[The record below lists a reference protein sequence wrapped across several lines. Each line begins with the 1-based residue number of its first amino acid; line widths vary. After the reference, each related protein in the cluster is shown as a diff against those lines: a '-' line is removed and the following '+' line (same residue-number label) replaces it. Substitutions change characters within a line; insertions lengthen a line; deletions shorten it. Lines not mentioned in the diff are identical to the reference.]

1 MQIGIHSDSSCS
13 TTILRTHEFVN
24 TRSEFCQVAPQYP
37 VSVFGDLHNLCCCFG
52 WPSQL
57 VLLYHLPHH
66 CWAKSPLPPES
77 TTNLLFFRS
86 FYTYLSSSSFFIC
99 VWKSNKVKTRNCRG
113 PCTSSDLWEW
123 TITVTISDARSLQK
137 WRQSDMILVGSRLSF
152 GCQHISK
159 ASGWS
164 NTNFA
169 HLDCHPFRRNDSFN
183 LNIQFESDPKFW
195 HNLLKNKKI
204 RFAVS
209 KICIF
214 NSNKYLLFAGHTLT
228 KSWIP
233 LFFLSNTEPGKLVY
247 TYI

>member
-13 TTILRTHEFVN
+13 TIILRTHEFVN

-66 CWAKSPLPPES
+66 CWTKSPLPPES

-123 TITVTISDARSLQK
+123 TITVTISDARSTKMKAKRHDIGRVEAIFWVPTHIKSK
-137 WRQSDMILVGSRLSF
+137 WLIKHELCTPRLPPV
-152 GCQHISK
+152 SK
-159 ASGWS
+159 KWQ
-164 NTNFA
+164 F
-169 HLDCHPFRRNDSFN
+169 
-183 LNIQFESDPKFW
+183 QFEYP
-195 HNLLKNKKI
+195 I
-204 RFAVS
+204 RIRPQILA
-209 KICIF
+209 
-214 NSNKYLLFAGHTLT
+214 
-228 KSWIP
+228 
-233 LFFLSNTEPGKLVY
+233 
-247 TYI
+247 